1 MTDPLT
7 QPPSPETRAARL
19 QKRARQLWE
28 DAGRPA
34 AGPQAYEE
42 EAAQLL
48 AIEAAPHAGT
58 RSLEDSRHA
67 AVEPLEALE
76 NQGEFPTLTDQGED
90 SPGPLRREDRL
101 RQSDED

>member
-1 MTDPLT
+1 MTDPLK
-7 QPPSPETRAARL
+7 QPSSPEARAARL
-19 QKRARQLWE
+19 QERARQLWE
-28 DAGRPA
+28 EDGRPA

-58 RSLEDSRHA
+58 VPLQESRHA

-90 SPGPLRREDRL
+90 RPGPLRREDRL